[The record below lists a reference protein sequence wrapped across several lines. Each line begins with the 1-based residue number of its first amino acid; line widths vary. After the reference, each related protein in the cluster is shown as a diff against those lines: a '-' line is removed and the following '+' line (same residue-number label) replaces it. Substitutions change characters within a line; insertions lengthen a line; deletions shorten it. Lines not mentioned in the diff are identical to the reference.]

1 MPPTRVPN
9 GRQQRVPGRVTFQE
23 PLIDKPAKPVKA
35 AKPAAEPDRTEA
47 APVRKSPVASKSD
60 RPTDHKGISIV
71 REELRTFLPSGAAT
85 KISKLHLSDGTA
97 AFACRDCLFTHDT
110 IAGIQH
116 HRNDVH
122 GTTYGHKA
130 PRVIFEKDATKPVG
144 DLVLPPRGDKPAPT
158 NPMEMTLAE
167 FLALVPSYAAL
178 ADLIDRLERERDAAL
193 EKVIEVRHET
203 RNAQH
208 ALAVYPSL
216 QEEVVDLRMRLKG
229 VGSFDEMKA
238 ELLALRAWKKKMIQR
253 LEPLGFALID
263 EDTTTNKEQ

>member
-1 MPPTRVPN
+1 MVTRVPP
-9 GRQQRVPGRVTFQE
+9 RRQRVPGRVTFQE
-23 PLIDKPAKPVKA
+23 PLIDKSAKPPA
-35 AKPAAEPDRTEA
+35 AKPEKSQPEEA
-47 APVRKSPVASKSD
+47 DKPAPARKSPVAEKSD
-60 RPTDHKGISIV
+60 RPADHKGISIV
-71 REELRTFLPSGAAT
+71 REELRSFLPNGAPT

-116 HRNDVH
+116 HRNDLH

-144 DLVLPPRGDKPAPT
+144 DLVLPPRGDRPAPT

-178 ADLIDRLERERDAAL
+178 ADLIDRLERERDSAL
-193 EKVIEVRHET
+193 EKVIEIRSET
-203 RNAQH
+203 RDAQH

-216 QEEVVDLRMRLKG
+216 QEEVVDLRMKLKG

-263 EDTTTNKEQ
+263 EDTTTSKEQ